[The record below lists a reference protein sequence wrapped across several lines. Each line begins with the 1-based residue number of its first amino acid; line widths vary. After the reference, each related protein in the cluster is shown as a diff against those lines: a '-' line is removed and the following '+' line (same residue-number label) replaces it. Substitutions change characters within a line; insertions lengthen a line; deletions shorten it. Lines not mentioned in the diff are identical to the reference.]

1 MHNKGRAF
9 RSHPASLFGMS
20 CARVERHDTIV
31 QFSRPMSRSSQKV
44 KRRPARPRIP
54 LPRQTGG
61 VHEDKTK
68 RPWRRRKH
76 RKVEEP

>member
-1 MHNKGRAF
+1 
-9 RSHPASLFGMS
+9 
-20 CARVERHDTIV
+20 V
-31 QFSRPMSRSSQKV
+31 
-44 KRRPARPRIP
+44 P

-76 RKVEEP
+76 KKQED

>member
-1 MHNKGRAF
+1 MRQSSPKRPK
-9 RSHPASLFGMS
+9 RP
-20 CARVERHDTIV
+20 
-31 QFSRPMSRSSQKV
+31 SRPRV
-44 KRRPARPRIP
+44 P

-76 RKVEEP
+76 KKSDDT

>member
-1 MHNKGRAF
+1 MAK
-9 RSHPASLFGMS
+9 
-20 CARVERHDTIV
+20 
-31 QFSRPMSRSSQKV
+31 RP
-44 KRRPARPRIP
+44 PARKKPALPRVP

-76 RKVEEP
+76 KKTELD

>member
-1 MHNKGRAF
+1 MA
-9 RSHPASLFGMS
+9 
-20 CARVERHDTIV
+20 T
-31 QFSRPMSRSSQKV
+31 
-44 KRRPARPRIP
+44 RRPKRAKPPIPRAP

-76 RKVEEP
+76 KGKLDETLDKTLDKMHDD

>member
-1 MHNKGRAF
+1 
-9 RSHPASLFGMS
+9 
-20 CARVERHDTIV
+20 V
-31 QFSRPMSRSSQKV
+31 
-44 KRRPARPRIP
+44 P

-76 RKVEEP
+76 KKSEEA

>member
-1 MHNKGRAF
+1 MPRA
-9 RSHPASLFGMS
+9 
-20 CARVERHDTIV
+20 
-31 QFSRPMSRSSQKV
+31 
-44 KRRPARPRIP
+44 P

-76 RKVEEP
+76 KLKPDKTLDE

>member
-1 MHNKGRAF
+1 MA
-9 RSHPASLFGMS
+9 
-20 CARVERHDTIV
+20 
-31 QFSRPMSRSSQKV
+31 
-44 KRRPARPRIP
+44 KRRRPTRKPTLPRVP

-76 RKVEEP
+76 KKLDDQ